1 MNKLY
6 LVLTVGLLNLTQMF
20 GQQDPQYTQ
29 YMYNMNIMNPAYA
42 GSKEHLSFGLLHR
55 QQWVGIEGAPTT
67 TTFSGSMPVGK
78 NVGVGLSLIKDKI
91 GPVDEKNAYADVS
104 YTLNLGGE
112 SRLAFGVK
120 AGATFHNVGLLN
132 EVAPFNPSKDD
143 PAFLTNISNTYFNAG
158 TGLFYYTDKFYFA
171 ASVPNMIKS
180 VHLDSGGRK
189 FGVETP
195 HYFFTSGYVFDLT
208 DNIKFK
214 PFAMVKTAFNAPI
227 SYDVSTNFLFNEKF
241 ELGATYRK
249 EDSFGAMANFAVTPS
264 IKIGYAYDHII
275 SDLNNVTAASH
286 EVFLLFDLNFPKKIS
301 RSPRYF

>member
-1 MNKLY
+1 MKKRY
-6 LVLTVGLLNLTQMF
+6 LVLLVSVLSLTQMF

-55 QQWVGIEGAPTT
+55 QQWVGLDGAPTT
-67 TTFSGSMPVGK
+67 TTFSGSMPVGN
-78 NVGVGLSLIKDKI
+78 NVGVGLSVIKDKI
-91 GPVDEKNAYADVS
+91 GPVNETNTYADVS

-120 AGATFHNVGLLN
+120 AGATFHNVGLLSDVN
-132 EVAPFNPSKDD
+132 PFNPSKDD
-143 PAFLTNISNTYFNAG
+143 PAFLTDISNTYFNAG

-180 VHLDSGGRK
+180 VHLDNGGTK
-189 FGVETP
+189 YGVESP

-214 PFAMVKTAFNAPI
+214 PFAMVKTAFNAPL

-264 IKIGYAYDHII
+264 LKIGYAYDHII
-275 SDLNNVTAASH
+275 SDLNNVAPASH